1 MEGKGGMS
9 DRLSLPHIT
18 LCAASSVNVAA
29 TVRAL
34 ELSLSGINFA
44 SAKLFTDASIKP
56 DHPGITVVPI
66 SRLNSSRAYSEFLL
80 TQLVDHI
87 DTTHC
92 LVVQWDG
99 HVIDARRWRDEFL
112 DYDYIGASWPQFADG
127 HDVGNGG
134 FSLRSRHLMEL
145 CRSPK
150 FQHHVLEDV
159 AIGRINRP
167 WLESQGI
174 RFAPQEI
181 ADVFSTERSGDLAT
195 SFGYHG
201 AWLMPQV
208 TGVLN
213 FWAIYQEL
221 DDRSTIRHD
230 FAAIL
235 KQIKRGKDGLWRA
248 VRLIRDQM
256 A

>member
-1 MEGKGGMS
+1 MRG
-9 DRLSLPHIT
+9 RLSLPDIT

-34 ELSLSGINFA
+34 ELTLSRIDFA
-44 SAKLFTDASIKP
+44 AARLFTDANIKP

-80 TQLVDHI
+80 TQLVDNI

-92 LVVQWDG
+92 LIVQWDG
-99 HVIDARRWRDEFL
+99 HVIDARRWCGQFL
-112 DYDYIGASWPQFADG
+112 DYDYIGASWPQFTDG

-134 FSLRSRHLMEL
+134 FSLRSRRLMEL
-145 CRSPK
+145 CRNPK
-150 FQHHVLEDV
+150 FQYHDLEDV

-167 WLESQGI
+167 WLESQGM
-174 RFAPQEI
+174 RFAPREI
-181 ADVFSTERSGDLAT
+181 ADAFSTERSGDLAT

-208 TGVLN
+208 VGN
-213 FWAIYQEL
+213 DGFWRLYRLL
-221 DDRSTIRHD
+221 DDRGTIRHD
-230 FAAIL
+230 FKSIL
-235 KQIKRGKDGLWRA
+235 KQIASRRRGIRMALT
-248 VRLIRDQM
+248 LIWNQIFRR
-256 A
+256 